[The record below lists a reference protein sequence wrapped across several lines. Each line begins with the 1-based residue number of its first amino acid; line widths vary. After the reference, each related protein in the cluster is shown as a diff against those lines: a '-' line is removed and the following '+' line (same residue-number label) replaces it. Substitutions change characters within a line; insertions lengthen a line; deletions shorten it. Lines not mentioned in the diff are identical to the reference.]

1 VTNMEA
7 QMHWFVAPGTRR
19 MTDYRDRRTRAA
31 AAVAGRL
38 YDRRTSYPTAAAED
52 RLGIAAFAET
62 ADMQL
67 RQERGR
73 CGIEAWV
80 VVVDVKERSAD
91 EAAARDSDCS
101 ERGTQSPEVHAAY
114 DPYCMGLVGP

>member
-1 VTNMEA
+1 
-7 QMHWFVAPGTRR
+7 
-19 MTDYRDRRTRAA
+19 MTGYRDRRTRAV
-31 AAVAGRL
+31 AVAGRL

-67 RQERGR
+67 PRERDR
-73 CGIEAWV
+73 CGIEVW
-80 VVVDVKERSAD
+80 VVVDVKERSVD

-101 ERGTQSPEVHAAY
+101 ERDTQSPEVHAAY